1 METYLASTGGT
12 ECVERFESVKAR
24 VSGLAHELRSHVC
37 VYGGWV
43 EEKVYHVAFHYRE
56 TARAYRE
63 AMCERAGEI
72 MRQHG
77 FDVQAGHMLVE
88 ARPAVDWDKGKGVFD
103 LLDKLHA
110 GRDGQEGGAA
120 EQVCFVGDDET
131 DEDAMRALLGRG
143 VTFRVAPAHANVNTS
158 ATYRLETTEH
168 VRLLLEWILKR
179 VTQPGRLT
187 TASPT
192 GNEL

>member
-12 ECVERFESVKAR
+12 QCVERFESVKAR
-24 VSGLAHELRSHVC
+24 VAGLAHELRSHVC

-63 AMCERAGEI
+63 AMCERAGKI

-120 EQVCFVGDDET
+120 AEQVCFVGDDET
-131 DEDAMRALLGRG
+131 DEDAMRALSGRG
-143 VTFRVAPAHANVNTS
+143 VTFRVAG
-158 ATYRLETTEH
+158 
-168 VRLLLEWILKR
+168 I
-179 VTQPGRLT
+179 
-187 TASPT
+187 
-192 GNEL
+192 